1 MKIGIATDH
10 AGYDLKEFIK
20 ETFKNV
26 FSFEDYGTYSKES
39 ADYPDFAHALA
50 SSVENNIVPKG
61 ILICGSG
68 NGVAMTANKHKNVR
82 AALCWTPE
90 IALLARQHNDANILV
105 LPARFVTFDEALLII
120 NSFMN
125 TNFEGGR
132 HQIRVQK
139 INIQ

>member
-50 SSVENNIVPKG
+50 YSVENNIVPKG

-120 NSFMN
+120 NSLMN